1 MEITRE
7 QEINK
12 INKLQNKYIQDL
24 LKLLDTNPTVE
35 EINFT
40 SPTGTGKS
48 KMIAKLINSEWG
60 QKHFFIITTLSR
72 GELNIQIDNSL
83 SKDCNR
89 DDFIV
94 YGSAQL
100 SETTILRPEDV
111 QEKIMSK
118 SKNRPIIWIRDEA
131 HIQTNSFKIAL
142 KNICEYTIN
151 FSATNEKEDVV
162 CDFSSTCMLR
172 TPVILKTGD
181 VSLALDKLIEI
192 KEEHKIVPHYN
203 PCAVFRCINNSVLY
217 KNIIKESE
225 KRGLKW
231 IDLNENN
238 ISMSE
243 LCKDDNEYDVII
255 NKMKIVEGVDLKR
268 AHIMYLGNVPENN
281 KTIIQFAGR
290 ARRNALLW
298 REDFD
303 IFNKEY
309 TSLFNSTRNCF
320 IYFNVNCKD
329 EKQEKQ
335 IEDTLRNSFRDIM
348 SIDEFV
354 VGAELDVIN
363 GVLSNG
369 MTVYQLKGQTG
380 SFVVEYDDQLQCK
393 VVNPLGCFY
402 DEEEIHI
409 GFIPKNG
416 YKVVEQEL
424 WGKKHI
430 GYYDLED
437 DNFIPLTEYNPYVI
451 KNNDY
456 ESAGIGSQYFKYIN
470 DAKTWIEIKSVS
482 DFLDKTSSNAIM
494 FIDRK
499 YEKELKAACDYIKEE
514 NLSSGANNFNFNKIC
529 NKCLGWLVEFYA
541 KYLIFGRKFLFT
553 EIKMAQKEANTD
565 EENEPIIF
573 YACFLK
579 YKELMKR
586 TFGNSV
592 AKFIKG
598 PSISDYIK
606 EEYQEFVSTVI
617 SLATKTKEFLIDKLK
632 LNFRKNDLLFDENL
646 SIKHFSGKADFICE
660 DTIID
665 LKTTN
670 NITKRYI
677 RQVLFYH
684 YLSTK
689 RSDLNIKRVIVYDC
703 VSGNYVEVKIEDYN
717 LTTFFNPQD
726 RDTNSL
732 KEISKK
738 ELNSLISFKKE
749 EKYIHNAILYGKKIK
764 NIIEYDIFLPTEKIE
779 FKAGS
784 KQELAENALLELS
797 QGDFINL
804 FSIRNKYGFYW
815 IQIFSKIYKNYSSV
829 RDIINRHISEDK
841 GVKYSCTKIDI
852 DSRIN
857 NSECFGDVC
866 YNCLLDLISFIE
878 IDNVCYGLG
887 PNSNVMRFNISAA
900 DFNIKDINSGRY
912 DMHKRR
918 LLVEKIMK
926 HFNDDDKKILAKE
939 VVNKMKENYSS
950 RHINEKNCLKFFKTP
965 KNSLK
970 FVDKI
975 RKN

>member
-354 VGAELDVIN
+354 VGAE
-363 GVLSNG
+363 
-369 MTVYQLKGQTG
+369 
-380 SFVVEYDDQLQCK
+380 
-393 VVNPLGCFY
+393 
-402 DEEEIHI
+402 
-409 GFIPKNG
+409 
-416 YKVVEQEL
+416 
-424 WGKKHI
+424 
-430 GYYDLED
+430 
-437 DNFIPLTEYNPYVI
+437 
-451 KNNDY
+451 
-456 ESAGIGSQYFKYIN
+456 
-470 DAKTWIEIKSVS
+470 
-482 DFLDKTSSNAIM
+482 
-494 FIDRK
+494 
-499 YEKELKAACDYIKEE
+499 
-514 NLSSGANNFNFNKIC
+514 
-529 NKCLGWLVEFYA
+529 
-541 KYLIFGRKFLFT
+541 
-553 EIKMAQKEANTD
+553 
-565 EENEPIIF
+565 
-573 YACFLK
+573 
-579 YKELMKR
+579 
-586 TFGNSV
+586 
-592 AKFIKG
+592 
-598 PSISDYIK
+598 
-606 EEYQEFVSTVI
+606 
-617 SLATKTKEFLIDKLK
+617 
-632 LNFRKNDLLFDENL
+632 
-646 SIKHFSGKADFICE
+646 
-660 DTIID
+660 
-665 LKTTN
+665 
-670 NITKRYI
+670 
-677 RQVLFYH
+677 
-684 YLSTK
+684 
-689 RSDLNIKRVIVYDC
+689 
-703 VSGNYVEVKIEDYN
+703 
-717 LTTFFNPQD
+717 
-726 RDTNSL
+726 
-732 KEISKK
+732 
-738 ELNSLISFKKE
+738 
-749 EKYIHNAILYGKKIK
+749 
-764 NIIEYDIFLPTEKIE
+764 
-779 FKAGS
+779 
-784 KQELAENALLELS
+784 
-797 QGDFINL
+797 
-804 FSIRNKYGFYW
+804 
-815 IQIFSKIYKNYSSV
+815 
-829 RDIINRHISEDK
+829 
-841 GVKYSCTKIDI
+841 
-852 DSRIN
+852 
-857 NSECFGDVC
+857 
-866 YNCLLDLISFIE
+866 
-878 IDNVCYGLG
+878 
-887 PNSNVMRFNISAA
+887 
-900 DFNIKDINSGRY
+900 
-912 DMHKRR
+912 
-918 LLVEKIMK
+918 
-926 HFNDDDKKILAKE
+926 
-939 VVNKMKENYSS
+939 
-950 RHINEKNCLKFFKTP
+950 
-965 KNSLK
+965 
-970 FVDKI
+970 
-975 RKN
+975 